1 MWVRNIA
8 LNLSPAD
15 FLIFTELVQ
24 VALAELSGPPAAA
37 KAIPALRRTVTAA
50 TRHRFSW
57 S

>member
-24 VALAELSGPPAAA
+24 VALAELAGQPTPAMAT
-37 KAIPALRRTVTAA
+37 PALRRTIKAST
-50 TRHRFSW
+50 THRFSW
-57 S
+57 N